1 MKKNDIEASI
11 HCDRGKGQKLFYSAP
26 QIQIFGDA
34 GELTRANGKQPPT
47 DSETTVSGP
56 VSP

>member
-1 MKKNDIEASI
+1 MKKQEIETSI
-11 HCDRGKGQKLFYSAP
+11 HCDRKDGQKLIYSAP
-26 QIQIFGDA
+26 QILVFGDA
-34 GELTRANGKQPPT
+34 GELTRANGTAPPS